1 MTCMYI
7 YSVIYKLDSG
17 EHNVPILE
25 KKVENEHLVSN
36 IQCSKMGNAIQIY
49 EASVP
54 KLLWLHLMGG

>member
-1 MTCMYI
+1 MYDMYI

-25 KKVENEHLVSN
+25 KKVENEHLVST
-36 IQCSKMGNAIQIY
+36 IQCSNMGNAIQIY
-49 EASVP
+49 VP